1 MQRREASALTQQG
14 WREMKNQGRTRPR
27 GVCVCVCVCVCVG
40 VCSCICYIMS
50 TKTLVLLAKR
60 GRLGEVRTFELVL
73 TTLKAYLRFKARF

>member
-1 MQRREASALTQQG
+1 MERNEESRKDQAKG
-14 WREMKNQGRTRPR
+14 
-27 GVCVCVCVCVCVG
+27 CVCVCVG